1 MPQKRDWK
9 DWLGFDSARGSAAPG
24 DPRNGAG
31 EKRQGENSGNGTR
44 RLRPTAAIAV
54 AIAVGFLVWLLLIK
68 GGGDDSTPDGNQTSS
83 QPKAV
88 SVVSELELL
97 SALKGAGYPIYWAG
111 PRAEVEYEVSRPSQ
125 DRTFIR
131 YLPKGE
137 EAESERAFLTVGSYQ
152 QPGALAQI
160 RELGQEPGAVL
171 VQAAGGGSAY
181 AEGPDATSAY
191 LAFPGV
197 NTQIEVYVPEG
208 GQALS
213 LIRSGA
219 ILPVG

>member
-9 DWLGFDSARGSAAPG
+9 SWLGFDSARGDDAPEERRDG
-24 DPRNGAG
+24 TA
-31 EKRQGENSGNGTR
+31 KSGTGR
-44 RLRPTAAIAV
+44 IRPTAAIAV
-54 AIAVGFLVWLLLIK
+54 AIVVGLLIWLLLIK
-68 GGGDDSTPDGNQTSS
+68 GGGDDSTPEGNQASS

-88 SVVSELELL
+88 SVVSESELL
-97 SALKGAGYPIYWAG
+97 GALKGTGYPIYWAG
-111 PRAEVEYEVSRPSQ
+111 PRAEVGYEVSRPSS

-137 EAESERAFLTVGSYQ
+137 KAGTEKTFLTVGSYQ
-152 QPGALAQI
+152 QAGALARI
-160 RELGQEPGAVL
+160 KELGQKPGAVL
-171 VQAAGGGSAY
+171 VQAAGGGAAY

-197 NTQIEVYVPEG
+197 DTQIEVFDPKG
-208 GQALS
+208 GEALS

-219 ILPVG
+219 IVPVG

>member
-9 DWLGFDSARGSAAPG
+9 DWLGFDSARSSDSPG
-24 DPRNGAG
+24 DPRSGAG
-31 EKRQGENSGNGTR
+31 ETRQGQTSGSGTGR
-44 RLRPTAAIAV
+44 IRPTAAIAV
-54 AIAVGFLVWLLLIK
+54 AIAVGLLVWLLLIK
-68 GGGDDSTPDGNQTSS
+68 DGGDDSAPEGNQASS

-88 SVVSELELL
+88 SVVSESELL

-111 PRAEVEYEVSRPSQ
+111 PRVEVEYEVSRPSQ
-125 DRTFIR
+125 DQTFIR
-131 YLPKGE
+131 YLPQGE

-152 QPGALAQI
+152 QPGALARI

-171 VQAAGGGSAY
+171 VQVAGGGSAY
-181 AEGPDATSAY
+181 AEGPDATSTY

-197 NTQIEVYVPEG
+197 DTQIEVFVPEG
-208 GQALS
+208 GQALN

-219 ILPVG
+219 IVPVG